1 MYNSI
6 FVKVNDKEEKEAS
19 PENFDSYIEKLLE
32 VYALSPNKPSIMFI
46 NYWKTNFLHILNK
59 DKQNFDVTDFKWSE
73 TEKLQKFLDTPS
85 VTFTTGNTI
94 SMVNSIFEK
103 RSGIIPQNDIILI
116 FDEVE
121 KVENFPNLD
130 VLTAISRSRRI
141 YFILNFKDK
150 DRFKEL
156 YPYATFDNIVDNCPV
171 KFLYNSKGIFEIKPC
186 CNTKITEY

>member
-94 SMVNSIFEK
+94 
-103 RSGIIPQNDIILI
+103 
-116 FDEVE
+116 
-121 KVENFPNLD
+121 
-130 VLTAISRSRRI
+130 
-141 YFILNFKDK
+141 
-150 DRFKEL
+150 
-156 YPYATFDNIVDNCPV
+156 
-171 KFLYNSKGIFEIKPC
+171 
-186 CNTKITEY
+186 